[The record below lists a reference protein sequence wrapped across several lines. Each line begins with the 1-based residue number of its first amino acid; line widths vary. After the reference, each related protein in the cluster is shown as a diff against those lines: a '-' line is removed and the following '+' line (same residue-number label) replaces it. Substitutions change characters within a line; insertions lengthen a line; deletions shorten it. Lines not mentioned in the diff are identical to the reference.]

1 MNYSSLRLKT
11 KFNIAAIAVL
21 FGIFATLGLVIYQ
34 TEKRDITAD
43 IDDRMRSHLDD
54 LYTLLNDQVNLKQ
67 QVVNVSLHLAENI
80 VSEAGKLEETS
91 ATIEVS
97 GVDQVTKVSKNYRI
111 PVWKINGVPL
121 YNNTDLVDRI
131 KDKSVETATIFQKI
145 SDGYL
150 RISTN
155 VIKKDGQRAV
165 GTFIPNSAEVI
176 QRVEKGETYY
186 GRAFVV
192 DDWYITAYKPIFI
205 NGQVNGILYVGQR
218 EKDYAF
224 LKNVF
229 ANKKYYSGYPS

>member
-1 MNYSSLRLKT
+1 MNYSNLKLKT

-111 PVWKINGVPL
+111 PVWKINGIPL
-121 YNNTDLVDRI
+121 YNNTCLLYTSPSPRDRTR
-131 KDKSVETATIFQKI
+131 SRMP
-145 SDGYL
+145 S
-150 RISTN
+150 
-155 VIKKDGQRAV
+155 
-165 GTFIPNSAEVI
+165 SA
-176 QRVEKGETYY
+176 
-186 GRAFVV
+186 
-192 DDWYITAYKPIFI
+192 
-205 NGQVNGILYVGQR
+205 
-218 EKDYAF
+218 
-224 LKNVF
+224 
-229 ANKKYYSGYPS
+229 